1 MVEVPIKIYINNL
14 TKKARAAARPVALLS
29 TTVKNQA
36 LLEMAQR
43 LTANEEAILEA
54 NREDVE
60 AVGKTLDREANK
72 EAVERISLTAES
84 IKEMDERLR
93 QIADLPDPVGEQTK
107 LWQRPNGMQVSRVR
121 VPIGVIGVISEMGPH
136 VMIES
141 MALCLKSGNPCV
153 FRGNPECVRTLTII
167 AKILCEAAEHAGVPA
182 EAITFVERL
191 EREAAVE
198 LMRQHQTL
206 DAIIA
211 RGGAGL
217 RKAVAEQTRLPI
229 LCHDSGI
236 SHIYIDVDADLPLAQ
251 NVVVNSKAQ
260 LASAS
265 NSVDTL
271 LVHQSIPRTFLSGL
285 VRRLLDEFRI
295 EVRGCPKTISL
306 AGAEQLSG
314 YKSAIA
320 ASEEDW
326 SRQFLGP
333 IIAVKLVK
341 DMDEALD
348 HIAQYGPS
356 HTDAIVT
363 RQYAS
368 AMRFVREVDASA
380 VMVNSSTRLH
390 DGEQFGMG
398 GQMGINTRR
407 VHARGPVGLE
417 ELTCE
422 KYMVLGFG
430 QLCYPHPTPVT
441 YEDALMLKHPR

>member
-1 MVEVPIKIYINNL
+1 MVEVPVKIYINNL
-14 TKKARAAARPVALLS
+14 TKKARAAARPLALLS
-29 TTVKNQA
+29 TSVKNHA
-36 LLEMAQR
+36 LIEMAQR
-43 LTANEEAILEA
+43 LAAGEETTLEA
-54 NREDVE
+54 NREDME
-60 AVGKTLDREANK
+60 AVGKNLDREANK
-72 EAVERISLTAES
+72 EAVERIRLTAES

-93 QIADLPDPVGEQTK
+93 QIADLPDPVGENTK

-121 VPIGVIGVISEMGPH
+121 VPIGVVGVISEMGPKG
-136 VMIES
+136 MIES
-141 MALCLKSGNPCV
+141 MALCLKSGNVCV
-153 FRGNPECVRTLTII
+153 FRGSPELVRTHTTI
-167 AKILCEAAEHAGVPA
+167 AKILCEAAEQAGVPA
-182 EAITFVERL
+182 GAITFVERA

-211 RGGAGL
+211 RGGPGL
-217 RKAVAEQTRLPI
+217 RKAITEQTRVPV
-229 LCHDSGI
+229 LCHDGGI
-236 SHIYIDVDADLPLAQ
+236 SHMYIDVDADLPLAQ
-251 NVVVNSKAQ
+251 NLVVNSKVQ

-271 LVHQSIPRTFLSGL
+271 LVHQSIPRTFLTGL
-285 VRRLLDEFRI
+285 VRRLLDEFKV
-295 EVRGCPKTISL
+295 EVHGCPKTISI

-314 YKSAIA
+314 YKAA
-320 ASEEDW
+320 KEASEEDW
-326 SRQFLGP
+326 SQQFLGP

-348 HIAQYGPS
+348 HIARYGPS

-363 RQYAS
+363 REYAS

-398 GQMGINTRR
+398 GQMGINTTR

-422 KYMVLGFG
+422 KYTVLGSG
-430 QLCYPHPTPVT
+430 QLCHPHPTPVT